1 MQLVEFSYEKFRS
14 IKDKI
19 SIPIHK
25 ISVFIGENGGGK
37 TTTLDALDLFFD
49 LEKII
54 EEKDLNNN
62 FKISKDLEIFFIG
75 QFTLNEKDQEFFQKF
90 DPDIKN
96 QIILSKKFNLIE
108 KMTKYFINCKGTGTK
123 LDNLELGGRKKP
135 YEDLCDE
142 YKISHKGKNIEKMK
156 ESLRK
161 KCNELPKD
169 KYIQKIITKSDL
181 EPFLPKYILFSS
193 ETAFDPKVKIIEI
206 LRETLKKKIPD
217 LDISNEV
224 NKITKVIL
232 KICNEKIKEAS
243 DLIGKYCND
252 ISSINAIP
260 TYDPLKGLNLNDF
273 DIIKKEGDKIKFES
287 EATGKRKQIMLGI
300 YEWSEL
306 QITEEIEKNFILAF
320 DEPDLH
326 FDYVQ
331 ISNLLRILRE
341 FSNKKNIQVIT
352 VTHSI
357 KLIDNFPPNNI
368 VHFKLIKNLI
378 SEVDYL
384 TKDQYEQIG
393 DFLKQISLS
402 IGFRSA
408 FLFFEKVF
416 VMVEGDTEYRALPI
430 LFEIINKRTSI
441 EAGLSFINA
450 ENNDNAIIFAKY

>member
-1 MQLVEFSYEKFRS
+1 M
-14 IKDKI
+14 
-19 SIPIHK
+19 
-25 ISVFIGENGGGK
+25 
-37 TTTLDALDLFFD
+37 
-49 LEKII
+49 
-54 EEKDLNNN
+54 
-62 FKISKDLEIFFIG
+62 
-75 QFTLNEKDQEFFQKF
+75 
-90 DPDIKN
+90 
-96 QIILSKKFNLIE
+96 
-108 KMTKYFINCKGTGTK
+108 
-123 LDNLELGGRKKP
+123 
-135 YEDLCDE
+135 
-142 YKISHKGKNIEKMK
+142 
-156 ESLRK
+156 
-161 KCNELPKD
+161 
-169 KYIQKIITKSDL
+169 
-181 EPFLPKYILFSS
+181 
-193 ETAFDPKVKIIEI
+193 
-206 LRETLKKKIPD
+206 
-217 LDISNEV
+217 
-224 NKITKVIL
+224 
-232 KICNEKIKEAS
+232 
-243 DLIGKYCND
+243 
-252 ISSINAIP
+252 
-260 TYDPLKGLNLNDF
+260 NLNDF

-430 LFEIINKRTSI
+430 LFEIINKRTPI